1 MDPIANYQRKDNME
15 FPEEILEIIRAYSR
29 PLFPHYKEYRRML
42 KALGLNMWPTLKKAL
57 EEYPAKIIPF
67 IHSFGTAFQDRVDHM
82 NLMKEYYVPK
92 TVDLIE
98 YDLFVRNSKGLK
110 QQLIRKQYRERNKFH
125 VLTFI
130 LYGETKEFLEVRNIE
145 SRNLEVQKE

>member
-1 MDPIANYQRKDNME
+1 ME

-29 PLFPHYKEYRRML
+29 PLFQYYMEYRRML
-42 KALGLNMWPTLKKAL
+42 KAVGLKAWPTLKKAL
-57 EEYPAKIIPF
+57 EEYPSKIIPF
-67 IHSFGTAFQDRVDHM
+67 IHSFGIAFQDRVDHM

-92 TVDLIE
+92 RDDLIE
-98 YDLFVRNSKGLK
+98 YDLFVRRSRGLK

-130 LYGETKEFLEVRNIE
+130 LYGETKEMLEVRYLE